1 MSHHAFSHHRHR
13 FGRNLFAILLV
24 LLVVLALVF
33 LYRRYSMR
41 KSGMQPKPIMED
53 LGDIYR
59 DLQNRFDSGNF
70 GGILSQILGRGTA
83 SI

>member
-1 MSHHAFSHHRHR
+1 MSHHVFSHHRHR

-33 LYRRYSMR
+33 LYRRYTMR
-41 KSGMQPKPIMED
+41 KSGVQPKPVMED

-59 DLQNRFDSGNF
+59 ELQNRFDTRDF
-70 GGILSQILGRGTA
+70 GGIISQILGRRATP
-83 SI
+83 I

>member
-24 LLVVLALVF
+24 LLVILALVF

-41 KSGMQPKPIMED
+41 KSGMQPKPVMED

-59 DLQNRFDSGNF
+59 DLQNRFDNRNF
-70 GGILSQILGRGTA
+70 DGVVSEILGKGPIPA
-83 SI
+83 